1 MMTRE
6 PLYVARLGA
15 VECTMTTSFLAD
27 PDPTP
32 AAQALLDADRSD
44 NGYVMNLTRLW
55 AYQPQTKVG
64 LFDLLAGVAED
75 GGFSMRERGILVAAC
90 ASTMGDAY
98 CSIAWGGK
106 LSKASDEQVAVGV
119 LTGRDVGLT
128 DAQQAMA
135 RWARLVATDPNATTA
150 ADVQALRDAGWTDRQ
165 VFAMTTW
172 VALRMA
178 FSTVNDAL
186 GAAPDAELRDT
197 VPPAV
202 LDAVTWG
209 RPVGSP
215 QV

>member
-1 MMTRE
+1 
-6 PLYVARLGA
+6 
-15 VECTMTTSFLAD
+15 MTTSFLAD
-27 PDPTP
+27 PDATP
-32 AAQALLDADRSD
+32 AAQALIEADRSG

-55 AYQPQTKVG
+55 GYQPHTKVG
-64 LFDLLAGVAED
+64 LFDLLAGVAAD
-75 GGFSMRERGILVAAC
+75 VGFSIRERGILVAAC

-106 LSKASDEQVAVGV
+106 LSEASDEQVAVGV
-119 LTGRDVGLT
+119 LTGSDAGLT
-128 DAQQAMA
+128 DAERAMA
-135 RWARLVATDPNATTA
+135 HWARLVATDPNATTA
-150 ADVQALRDAGWTDRQ
+150 ADVQALRDAGWEDRQ

-186 GAAPDAELRDT
+186 GAAPDAELREV

-209 RPVGSP
+209 RPVGSQ